1 MGNHGDDR
9 RPTASE
15 RGRSLWQS
23 RRARSKAGLV
33 GLSSAAILSVYAAG
47 YFHTSAGDSVA
58 ASAAIAEVL
67 ATSAPASTPT
77 TAAPATAT
85 TTRPGTSQTTPSTRA
100 QPTATPPVGAG
111 TAAVAYQDGTYTG
124 TGSSRHGSIGVTVV
138 VSGGKIT
145 SAEISSCQTKYPCS
159 KVSSLPAQVVARQ
172 AATVNYVSGATDS
185 SKAYASAVA
194 AALAKARA

>member
-23 RRARSKAGLV
+23 RGARSKAGLV

-77 TAAPATAT
+77 TAPATAT

-100 QPTATPPVGAG
+100 QPTATPTVAAG

-194 AALAKARA
+194 AALTKARV

>member
-9 RPTASE
+9 RPSASE
-15 RGRSLWQS
+15 RGRGLWQS
-23 RRARSKAGLV
+23 RKARSKAGLV

-47 YFHTSAGDSVA
+47 YFHTSASDSAA

-77 TAAPATAT
+77 TVPRTQT
-85 TTRPGTSQTTPSTRA
+85 GTSQTTPSTRA
-100 QPTATPPVGAG
+100 QPTATPTLSAGSAVVG
-111 TAAVAYQDGTYTG
+111 YQDGTYTG

-185 SKAYASAVA
+185 SRAYASTVA